1 MTKDKRFS
9 EKTTELMFY
18 KYLSFVKGEHNK
30 YETLI
35 RLSLNKGKIKRF
47 PFQFQG
53 GPSKMKLFSVIAL
66 IVAAFLIMVPG
77 SFAKVIVLFDENAA
91 SEAGAGDF
99 VAPFASHDAGSTVT
113 VVTSTAFMGKSS
125 LLVTAQQSYNNI
137 IPNWKFPIDETP
149 YMTFAWKKDGGKI
162 IMIQLAYDQTW
173 AYRYHCGDNT
183 APAWPST
190 ELDKVAPADW
200 KMYTRDLTK
209 DFAKGWNLTGLAFTP
224 WDGGGY
230 YDFILLH
237 SDPNP
242 PTTAVESAGKIATT
256 WGDMKR

>member
-1 MTKDKRFS
+1 
-9 EKTTELMFY
+9 MFY
-18 KYLSFVKGEHNK
+18 KYLSFVKGEHDK
-30 YETLI
+30 YKTLI
-35 RLSLNKGKIKRF
+35 WLSLNKGKIWYF

-53 GPSKMKLFSVIAL
+53 GFCKMKLFSVIAL
-66 IVAAFLIMVPG
+66 IVAVFLIMVPG

-99 VAPFASHDAGSTVT
+99 VAPFTSHDAGSTVT
-113 VVTSTAFMGKSS
+113 VVTTTAFMGKSS
-125 LLVTAQQSYNNI
+125 VLVTAQQSYNNI

-149 YMTFAWKKDGGKI
+149 YMTLAWKKDGGKI
-162 IMIQLAYDQTW
+162 IMIQMAYDNNW

-183 APAWPST
+183 AGNGPTWPST
-190 ELDKVAPADW
+190 ELDAAVPADW

-209 DFAKGWNLTGLAFTP
+209 DFAAGWNLTGLAFTP
-224 WDGGGY
+224 WDGNGGY

-237 SDPNP
+237 SDPTP